1 MWEVALVIAGPT
13 AVCLRGQLSEVF
25 VFFQLLFDDESQA
38 PRPSLGARGIREFE
52 QEAVMRRA
60 IIGLS
65 SAIAAAT
72 GVFLATTVPLPVPA
86 QDNPQRLGT
95 VHFPTSCNETAQRR
109 FDRGMRYQHS
119 FWYSQSKEIFE
130 DVLKADPKCVIA
142 YWGIGQSLL
151 ANPFNP
157 TPPKNLSEG
166 LAALTKAKE
175 IGAGTPRE
183 RDLIAALTVYYTDH
197 DKLNQRTR
205 VLAYAKSMESV
216 ASRYKDDE
224 VQI

>member
-1 MWEVALVIAGPT
+1 M
-13 AVCLRGQLSEVF
+13 
-25 VFFQLLFDDESQA
+25 SQA
-38 PRPSLGARGIREFE
+38 ML
-52 QEAVMRRA
+52 MRQA
-60 IIGLS
+60 MIGLS

-72 GVFLATTVPLPVPA
+72 AAFLLASVPLPAAA
-86 QDNPQRLGT
+86 QDPQRLGT

-157 TPPKNLSEG
+157 TPAKNLSEG
-166 LAALTKAKE
+166 LAARGRPDRCAHRLLY
-175 IGAGTPRE
+175 GP
-183 RDLIAALTVYYTDH
+183 
-197 DKLNQRTR
+197 
-205 VLAYAKSMESV
+205 
-216 ASRYKDDE
+216 
-224 VQI
+224 